1 MTAALAHRQEDVVGW
16 APSLLAALLLH
27 GLLLALVLLADL
39 NWQRPQR
46 PQATG
51 LNLDTRLVDA
61 SQVQQR
67 LQQTRNA
74 AQQNQREQQAE
85 QLRAQRAAEREQAL
99 QQQREREQQAREQA
113 LQEQALAAQQREAE
127 AEREAREL
135 AEQQRLQAQAQQ
147 RQEQAERERQQ
158 ALAAQRQ
165 RDAERRRQEL
175 EALRARELEQQRLRD
190 QQLQQEL
197 EQLRQQRQALAAQS
211 AATQQQLEE
220 LGSQQSAPPAA
231 TEPIPEQADTASGQ
245 SAGNGVLGSLR
256 DEYIASIAAAVRAA
270 WVRPPT
276 ALDDIVCRVAVLQ
289 IPGGEVIE
297 ASIASPC
304 NADAATRRSIVA
316 AVQRNDLPYQ
326 GYESVFERRINFTF
340 TDK

>member
-1 MTAALAHRQEDVVGW
+1 VTAALAHRHEDVVGW

-39 NWQRPQR
+39 SWQRPQR

-67 LQQTRNA
+67 LQQTGSA
-74 AQQNQREQQAE
+74 AQQNQRQQQAE

-99 QQQREREQQAREQA
+99 QQQRAREQQAREQA
-113 LQEQALAAQQREAE
+113 QQEQALAAQQREAE
-127 AEREAREL
+127 AQRKAREL

-147 RQEQAERERQQ
+147 RREQAE
-158 ALAAQRQ
+158 RQ

-211 AATQQQLEE
+211 AATQQQLEQ
-220 LGSQQSAPPAA
+220 LGSQQPVPPAA
-231 TEPIPEQADTASGQ
+231 TEPVTEQADTASAQ
-245 SAGNGVLGSLR
+245 PAGNGVLGSLR

-340 TDK
+340 TNK